1 MACYV
6 NNHPLVQDALST
18 LRRTTTTTEQFR
30 KATKRISHLLI
41 AEATRNI
48 RINPIKVE
56 TSLGIADG
64 FTIASDVVFVPILR
78 AGLGMLEVALELIP
92 AARVGYIGL
101 ERDETTAAAS
111 TYYSKLP
118 NDLTSSQ
125 VFVLDPMLATS
136 GSAVS
141 ATDILRKVGATDC
154 HLICIIAAKDGIR
167 TFEKCHPNVPVHTS
181 AVDPTLNEQQYIVP
195 GLGDFGDKLYGTS

>member
-6 NNHPLVQDALST
+6 NNHKLLQDALST
-18 LRRTTTTTEQFR
+18 LRQTTTTNEQFR
-30 KATKRISHLLI
+30 KAPKRISHLLI

-48 RINPIKVE
+48 RTDPITVE
-56 TSLGIADG
+56 TSLGVADG
-64 FTIASDVVFVPILR
+64 FTIASDVVFAPILR

-92 AARVGYIGL
+92 TARVGYIGL
-101 ERDETTAAAS
+101 ERDETTATAS

-118 NDLTSSQ
+118 NDLASSQ
-125 VFVLDPMLATS
+125 VFILDPMLATS

-141 ATDILRKVGATDC
+141 AMDILRKAGATDC
-154 HLICIIAAKDGIR
+154 HLICIIAAKDGIG

>member
-6 NNHPLVQDALST
+6 NNHPLVQDALAT

-41 AEATRNI
+41 AETTRNI

-92 AARVGYIGL
+92 AAI
-101 ERDETTAAAS
+101 
-111 TYYSKLP
+111 
-118 NDLTSSQ
+118 
-125 VFVLDPMLATS
+125 
-136 GSAVS
+136 
-141 ATDILRKVGATDC
+141 
-154 HLICIIAAKDGIR
+154 
-167 TFEKCHPNVPVHTS
+167 PVHIGHIV
-181 AVDPTLNEQQYIVP
+181 AVNPSPRDNSRRPPRCPRAPEPSPAHIP
-195 GLGDFGDKLYGTS
+195 GTAPHKSCQAHRGLR

>member
-18 LRRTTTTTEQFR
+18 LRQTTTTTEQFR

-48 RINPIKVE
+48 RTDPTTVE
-56 TSLGIADG
+56 TALGVANG
-64 FTIASDVVFVPILR
+64 CAIASEVVFVPILR
-78 AGLGMLEVALELIP
+78 AGLGMLEAALELIP
-92 AARVGYIGL
+92 TARVGYIGL
-101 ERDETTAAAS
+101 ERDETTATAS

-118 NDLTSSQ
+118 NDLASSQ
-125 VFVLDPMLATS
+125 VFILDPMLATS

-141 ATDILRKVGATDC
+141 AMDILSKVGATDC
-154 HLICIIAAKDGIR
+154 HLICIIAAKDGIG
-167 TFEKCHPNVPVHTS
+167 TFEKCHPSVPVHTS